1 MDTQT
6 SRPTSG
12 KSSAGKESAGR
23 PRRLTAEAR
32 RSSIL
37 KAARRAFTETGDMNG
52 TTIRHIAERGGISE
66 GVIYRHFESKD
77 QLFMEAVVEPLRGA
91 VDELVA
97 AAEVVDA
104 EGPIGIEQQ
113 RAKLQALYRQLTS
126 TLVEVLPLLGLV
138 LFGDP
143 KVAQRFY
150 REHFSVA
157 MDRLAAAW
165 RDVEVRYGFE
175 FESPDISARAVM
187 GIALVLA
194 LEIRHTRAFDRE
206 RALELVSEGTMTGFF
221 PSFDPTRRP

>member
-1 MDTQT
+1 MASQP
-6 SRPTSG
+6 SRSPAVKDG
-12 KSSAGKESAGR
+12 QAR

-77 QLFMEAVVEPLRGA
+77 QLFFEAVVEPLRGA

-97 AAEVVDA
+97 ATEAVDA
-104 EGPIGIEQQ
+104 EGPLSAERQ
-113 RAKLQALYRQLTS
+113 REELQGLYKQLIS

-165 RDVEVRYGFE
+165 RDVEVRYGFD

-194 LEIRHTRAFDRE
+194 LEIRHTRDFDRD

-221 PSFDPTRRP
+221 PAFDPAHRR

>member
-1 MDTQT
+1 MQT
-6 SRPTSG
+6 KAARTSAA
-12 KSSAGKESAGR
+12 KAGGTR

-37 KAARRAFTETGDMNG
+37 EAARRAFTETGDMNG

-66 GVIYRHFESKD
+66 GVIYRHFDSKD
-77 QLFMEAVVEPLRGA
+77 QLFFEAVVEPLREA
-91 VDELVA
+91 VDQLVA

-104 EGPIGIEQQ
+104 EGPLTSEEQ
-113 RAKLQALYRQLTS
+113 REKLQALYRQLIS
-126 TLVEVLPLLGLV
+126 TFVEILPLLGLV

-143 KVAQRFY
+143 KVARRFY
-150 REHFSVA
+150 REHFAVA

-165 RDVEVRYGFE
+165 GEVEVRYGFE
-175 FESPDISARAVM
+175 LEHPEISARAVM

-194 LEIRHTRAFDRE
+194 LESRHTKDFDRD

-221 PSFDPTRRP
+221 PAFEPSKRR